1 MTGGAGELNQ
11 GALQPRLVGL
21 APVDLEAVPTAVTPH
36 RGGMSFERLA
46 FAAAGTHGVADAPA
60 RRQPLGIVRARHDR
74 PTARRGLDDLEE
86 RRRHLQPLPAHLED
100 DLQWA
105 ELPDAVPGAPAQPYV
120 QVRLQASPLHAGHG
134 DDLGQSND
142 IYR

>member
-46 FAAAGTHGVADAPA
+46 FAAAGTHGVAVAPA
-60 RRQPLGIVRARHDR
+60 RRQPLGIVRARHDGR
-74 PTARRGLDDLEE
+74 SEE
-86 RRRHLQPLPAHLED
+86 HTSELQSPFLISYAVFCLKIKKKK
-100 DLQWA
+100 WA
-105 ELPDAVPGAPAQPYV
+105 LTIVILLFEKVDRFEA
-120 QVRLQASPLHAGHG
+120 
-134 DDLGQSND
+134 
-142 IYR
+142 